1 MKRLPRSFPP
11 DEAPDDEGAPGWMV
25 TFGDTVSLMLTFFV
39 LIFSFSTLEPRRFVA
54 VAGEVKDAFGVD
66 PDRKPLDSNA
76 LPAPADA
83 SDDGSQTTTSDPRR
97 KLLGAL
103 DVLRR
108 TEIAGAQSLRVFE
121 TFRGTE
127 VLLPAEDLFE
137 AGREK
142 PASTALPLLDLV
154 AGVIRGLPADQ
165 RVVVEVPAD
174 PSESTPPGVDGE
186 WGLAT
191 QRGLHLVRHLR
202 EKSSVAARRI
212 QIAATGVRPGHRVVT
227 FLVEKTLEG
236 REATP

>member
-1 MKRLPRSFPP
+1 
-11 DEAPDDEGAPGWMV
+11 MV

-54 VAGEVKDAFGVD
+54 VAGEVKDAFGVE
-66 PDRKPLDSNA
+66 PKPESPESNA

-83 SDDGSQTTTSDPRR
+83 SESGSQTASTDPRR
-97 KLLGAL
+97 KLRGAL
-103 DVLRR
+103 DHLRR
-108 TEIAGAQSLRVFE
+108 TQTAGAQSLRVFE

-137 AGREK
+137 PGGEK

-165 RVVVEVPAD
+165 HVVVEVPAD
-174 PSESTPPGVDGE
+174 PSESTPLGVEGE

-191 QRGLHLVRHLR
+191 QRGLHLVRYLR
-202 EKSSVAARRI
+202 EKSTVAARRI
-212 QIAATGVRPGHRVVT
+212 QIAATGVRPGQRVVT
-227 FLVEKTLEG
+227 FLVEKTLENPG
-236 REATP
+236 ATQ